1 MRKALIFSAV
11 LVVAAVGTYFFSRS
25 GTTSAGSATAG
36 SASPGGR
43 AGGMGGPG
51 GGAGAMGRPPMT
63 VDVAA
68 ASRATITEEL
78 MVVGNLIGLATVDV
92 VPKVSG
98 RLQAINVRLGD
109 SVRKGQ
115 VLALLDDR
123 EIREQVRQAEASYEV
138 GRATI
143 RQREAD
149 LRFAETNLERS
160 RSLFARQLL
169 PQQTLDDADARQ
181 QAAAAQLDLSR
192 AQFDQA
198 KARLD
203 ELRLTLE
210 NTRVVSPVDG
220 FVARRQL
227 DVGAFASSNAPVVS
241 VVDIEV
247 VRLVANLVEKDL
259 RRVQMGTPT
268 RVDVDAYPGET
279 FDGRVARVAPVLD
292 PATRTAQMEVEI
304 PNPQHRLKPGMY
316 ARVALLVSR
325 HDNALVVP
333 RNAVVD
339 IEGQRGVFLIDGTT
353 AKFHTVSVGIQNQEQ
368 AEILSGLTDGQKVVT
383 TGSNALRDG
392 DPIVQTGQKS
402 GPDARPGR
410 PAPATPQGR

>member
-1 MRKALIFSAV
+1 MRKALILSGILF
-11 LVVAAVGTYFFSRS
+11 VALGGFLYSNR
-25 GTTSAGSATAG
+25 
-36 SASPGGR
+36 SASAPTGAAASSGGR
-43 AGGMGGPG
+43 PGGPG
-51 GGAGAMGRPPMT
+51 GGGGAMSRPPMT
-63 VDVAA
+63 VDVAT
-68 ASRATITEEL
+68 ASRATVTEEL

-92 VPKVSG
+92 VPKVAG
-98 RLQAINVRLGD
+98 RLESINVRLGD

-115 VLALLDDR
+115 LLAQLDDR

-138 GRATI
+138 SRATI

-149 LRFAETNLERS
+149 LKFAETNLERS
-160 RSLFARQLL
+160 RNLFARQLL

-192 AQFDQA
+192 AQYQQA

-227 DVGAFASSNAPVVS
+227 DPGAFASSNAPVVS
-241 VVDIEV
+241 VVDIEL

-259 RRVQMGTPT
+259 RRVQPGTPT
-268 RVDVDAYPGET
+268 RVDVDAFPGET

-325 HDNALVVP
+325 HDNVLVVP

-339 IEGQRGVFLIDGTT
+339 LDGRSGVFLTDGAT
-353 AKFHTVSVGIQNQEQ
+353 AQFQVVKVGLLDQQK
-368 AEILSGLTDGQKVVT
+368 AEILSGLTDGQRVVT
-383 TGSNALRDG
+383 TGANALRDG
-392 DPIVQTGQKS
+392 DPVALAGQKVKK
-402 GPDARPGR
+402 P
-410 PAPATPQGR
+410 

>member
-1 MRKALIFSAV
+1 
-11 LVVAAVGTYFFSRS
+11 
-25 GTTSAGSATAG
+25 
-36 SASPGGR
+36 
-43 AGGMGGPG
+43 
-51 GGAGAMGRPPMT
+51 MT

>member
-1 MRKALIFSAV
+1 
-11 LVVAAVGTYFFSRS
+11 
-25 GTTSAGSATAG
+25 
-36 SASPGGR
+36 
-43 AGGMGGPG
+43 
-51 GGAGAMGRPPMT
+51 
-63 VDVAA
+63 
-68 ASRATITEEL
+68 
-78 MVVGNLIGLATVDV
+78 
-92 VPKVSG
+92 
-98 RLQAINVRLGD
+98 
-109 SVRKGQ
+109 

-169 PQQTLDDADARQ
+169 PQQTLDDADERQ

-198 KARLD
+198 RARLD
-203 ELRLTLE
+203 ALRLTLE

-220 FVARRQL
+220 FVARRHL
-227 DVGAFASSNAPVVS
+227 DPGAFASSNAPVVS
-241 VVDIEV
+241 VVDITV

-259 RRVQMGTPT
+259 RRVQPGTP
-268 RVDVDAYPGET
+268 
-279 FDGRVARVAPVLD
+279 ARVAPVLD

-304 PNPQHRLKPGMY
+304 PNPVYRLKPGMY

-339 IEGQRGVFLIDGTT
+339 LEGQSGVFLVDG
-353 AKFHTVSVGIQNQEQ
+353 AAARFQVVEVGLLDQQK
-368 AEILSGLTDGQKVVT
+368 AEIVSGLTDGQRVAT
-383 TGSNALRDG
+383 TGAHALRDG
-392 DPIVQTGQKS
+392 DPIVLAGQKVKK
-402 GPDARPGR
+402 P
-410 PAPATPQGR
+410 

>member
-1 MRKALIFSAV
+1 
-11 LVVAAVGTYFFSRS
+11 
-25 GTTSAGSATAG
+25 
-36 SASPGGR
+36 
-43 AGGMGGPG
+43 MGGPG
-51 GGAGAMGRPPMT
+51 GGAGAMSRPPMT

-68 ASRATITEEL
+68 ASRATITEQL

-92 VPKVSG
+92 VPKVAG
-98 RLQAINVRLGD
+98 RLQTITVRLGD

-115 VLALLDDR
+115 LLAQLDDR
-123 EIREQVRQAEASYEV
+123 EIREQVLQAEASYEV

-149 LRFAETNLERS
+149 LKFAETNLERT
-160 RSLFARQLL
+160 RNLFARQLL
-169 PQQTLDDADARQ
+169 PQQNLDDADARQ
-181 QAAAAQLDLSR
+181 QAAAAQVDLSR

-198 KARLD
+198 RARLD
-203 ELRLTLE
+203 ELRLNLE

-227 DVGAFASSNAPVVS
+227 DPGAFASSSAPVVS
-241 VVDIEV
+241 VVDISV

-259 RRVQMGTPT
+259 RRVQTGTPT
-268 RVDVDAYPGET
+268 RVDVDAFPGEI

-339 IEGQRGVFLIDGTT
+339 VEGQRGVFLPDGAT
-353 AKFHTVSVGIQNQEQ
+353 ARFQTVSVGIQDQQQ
-368 AEILSGLTDGQKVVT
+368 AEVLSGLTEGQKVVT
-383 TGSNALRDG
+383 TGANALRDG
-392 DPIVQTGQKS
+392 DPIVQAGQKP
-402 GPDARPGR
+402 GPGAPPGR
-410 PAPATPQGR
+410 PAQGAGQAAPQGR

>member
-11 LVVAAVGTYFFSRS
+11 LVVAAIGTYFFSRS
-25 GTTSAGSATAG
+25 GTTSAGSAAAG
-36 SASPGGR
+36 SASPGAR

-353 AKFHTVSVGIQNQEQ
+353 AKFHTVSVGIQDQEK

-392 DPIVQTGQKS
+392 DPIVQAGQKS
-402 GPDARPGR
+402 GSDARPGR
-410 PAPATPQGR
+410 PAPAAPQGR